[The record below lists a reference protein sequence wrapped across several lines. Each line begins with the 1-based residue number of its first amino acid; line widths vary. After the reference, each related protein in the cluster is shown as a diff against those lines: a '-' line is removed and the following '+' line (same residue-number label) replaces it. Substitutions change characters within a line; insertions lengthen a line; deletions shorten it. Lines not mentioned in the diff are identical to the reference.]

1 MKRTIPAATMAG
13 LLTVPFAAASS
24 APLDYEIIA
33 AWDSNYVQQGRD
45 TLDDTGRFWA
55 LLSAN
60 WQSATLYTELI
71 RGDNLNYSEAKFG
84 FEYSFDIH
92 EDIELSAG
100 YHRIEFYGLERAHD
114 NEVFADIVY
123 TGWNWITPSANYTYA
138 TENAGYFVE
147 LALAHEWQL
156 SEQLVLVPYV
166 LQGFDYGYVTEEH
179 DGNNHTQIGIEASWL
194 WSEHLSATLH
204 LHHAFIG
211 TDIRREYGGADLVPD
226 GSDLTWGGVMITWV
240 FD

>member
-1 MKRTIPAATMAG
+1 MQR
-13 LLTVPFAAASS
+13 F
-24 APLDYEIIA
+24 APLAALIASTTGSISAAQAVPTDYEIIT

-60 WQSATLYTELI
+60 WQSVTLYSELV
-71 RGDNLNYSEAKFG
+71 RGDSQDYSEAKFG
-84 FEYSFDIH
+84 VEYGFDTP
-92 EDIELSAG
+92 DNIELSAG

-114 NEVFADIVY
+114 NEVFADLAY
-123 TGWNWITPSANYTYA
+123 TGWDWLTPSANYTYA
-138 TENAGYFVE
+138 TENSGYFIE
-147 LALAHEWQL
+147 LAVAHEWQL
-156 SEQLVLVPYV
+156 SEQWVLVPYL

-179 DGNNHTQIGIEASWL
+179 DGNNHTQIGIEASWQ
-194 WSEHLSATLH
+194 WSDKLSATLH

-226 GSDLTWGGVMITWV
+226 GSDITWGGVLLTWV
-240 FD
+240 ID